1 MNRNR
6 FRDLLLALL
15 VAALLPSAALSCSS
29 DQGLVGQVTDM
40 IPNGSAPSGQTERP
54 PIPTG
59 SITVGPSVAT
69 ASQVVGASG
78 GTITISKP
86 DAPLDGLTIEVPA
99 GSHDST
105 KQYNVS
111 TSTILGHTFGEH
123 FNPITPLIAIE
134 NGGGYSNELISVRIP
149 VEVPSGHFAMAF
161 YYDGETG
168 TLEGIPFTSM
178 DDKSVTIVTRHF
190 SKLLVS
196 IIRDTVLD
204 DLLKEGI
211 DSGFRPGGDDWQFT
225 NRGSFIEPGGHC
237 AGQSITAMWYY
248 CEKPD
253 GADPFLWGLYDNN
266 GSTPATPDFWNDDS
280 YGYRFASTIQKDI
293 DWSNFGVRFQIATVG
308 QHDESHFKAFAY
320 AMMLTGE
327 PQLVGILS
335 NAGGGHAMVAY
346 RVDSKGIAI
355 ADPNYP
361 GATDRRIEYA
371 GGKFTPYNSGAN
383 ADAIAAG
390 QGTSYDRVGYSA
402 KSAFVDW
409 SLLSSRWKELKDGT
423 IGNDRFPQYT
433 ISTVDPDG
441 KVIPLAD
448 GYETDVDKIVIEV
461 SSDTAQIGIKVLRDG
476 ARLARAEDGTYQLV
490 EGNNR
495 IGIDIWGKVEQGLK
509 YIDFKYINV
518 WYGPK
523 EETPGCRGW
532 TLESVTPEWEPRE
545 KEFGSQYETD
555 YAFDATNGSFTG
567 SGRKW
572 IGPETLQQ
580 AFNAWVGFSHEGT
593 WTPPPPC
600 IPSGQKGSITF
611 NISSPQLAVE
621 GTPNPNYVGGWGA
634 FNSNISIQTEYANL
648 GQVTSSS
655 STDKGSSDSLTVEL
669 DPDSIWGGAPLEGDT
684 IKVFVWFGCT
694 TGGGRYIYEYVF
706 RE

>member
-6 FRDLLLALL
+6 FRDLLLTLMAL
-15 VAALLPSAALSCSS
+15 ALLPGAALSCSS
-29 DQGLVGQVTDM
+29 IEGLVGQVTDAL
-40 IPNGSAPSGQTERP
+40 PNGSAPSGQAERL

-59 SITVGPSVAT
+59 AISVGPSVVA
-69 ASQVVGASG
+69 ASQMVGASG

-86 DAPLDGLTIEVPA
+86 GSPLDGMVIDIPA
-99 GSHDST
+99 GSHDGDG
-105 KQYNVS
+105 QYNVS
-111 TSTILGHTFGEH
+111 TSPVQNHTFGEH

-149 VEVPSGHFAMAF
+149 VEVPADHFAMAF
-161 YYDGETG
+161 YYDEETG

-196 IIRDTVLD
+196 IIRNTVLD

-237 AGQSITAMWYY
+237 AGQSISAMWYY

-253 GADPFLWGLYDNN
+253 GTDPFLWDLYDNN
-266 GSTPATPDFWNDDS
+266 GSKPATPDFWNDDS

-293 DWSNFGVRFQIATVG
+293 DWSNFGVQFQMEMVG
-308 QHDESHFKAFAY
+308 QDDESHFKAFAY

-327 PQLVGILS
+327 PQLVGITS
-335 NAGGGHAMVAY
+335 NAGGGHAMIAY

-361 GATDRRIEYA
+361 GATDRRIEYS

-390 QGTSYDRVGYSA
+390 QGKSYEHVGYCA
-402 KSAFVDW
+402 KSALVDW
-409 SLLSSRWKELKDGT
+409 SLISSRWKELKDGT

-433 ISTVDPDG
+433 ISTLDPDG
-441 KVIPLAD
+441 NVIPLAD
-448 GYETDVDKIVIEV
+448 GYETESDRIAITV
-461 SSDTAQIGIKVLRDG
+461 SSGTAQIGIKVLRDG
-476 ARLARAEDGTYQLV
+476 SQLPRAEDGTYPLV
-490 EGNNR
+490 EGNNKL
-495 IGIDIWGKVEQGLK
+495 GIDIWGQVDQKYK

-518 WYGPK
+518 WSGPK
-523 EETPGCRGW
+523 EEAPGCRGW
-532 TLESVTPEWEPRE
+532 VLESVTPDWQPAE
-545 KEFGSQYETD
+545 KEFGAQYETD
-555 YAFDATNGSFTG
+555 YVFEATNGSFTG

-572 IGPETLQQ
+572 IGEETRQQ
-580 AFNAWVGFSHEGT
+580 AYDAWVRFSHEGT
-593 WTPPPPC
+593 WTPPPSC
-600 IPSGQKGSITF
+600 IPGDQKGSITF

-621 GTPNPNYVGGWGA
+621 GPNEVSEWVI
-634 FNSNISIQTEYANL
+634 FNSNISAMTDYSNL

-655 STDKGSSDSLTVEL
+655 STAKGSSDSLTIEL
-669 DPDSIWGGAPLEGDT
+669 DPVSIWGVNPQEGDNF
-684 IKVFVWFGCT
+684 KVYVWFGCA

-706 RE
+706 HE